1 MSWTTIGAEDE
12 SLSLVGCARSR
23 MTVPSPRHTPTG
35 KDIAALCP
43 SQVRA
48 SPALSFPDLQ
58 QPLSGRSTTFVLP
71 QRRGV
76 RKNFHFVERPLF
88 YCTGFVAKPMKPSS
102 FKISFLFMCFAVPF

>member
-12 SLSLVGCARSR
+12 SLSLVGCARNR

-48 SPALSFPDLQ
+48 SPALSFPDRQ
-58 QPLSGRSTTFVLP
+58 QPLSSHSAEGFARIFILWNV
-71 QRRGV
+71 
-76 RKNFHFVERPLF
+76 HFFTAQGLWRNQ
-88 YCTGFVAKPMKPSS
+88 
-102 FKISFLFMCFAVPF
+102 